1 MKLNDKKLLIISGS
15 KSDKLTRK
23 LLNTFEKY
31 SINYLLVDYENLN
44 LFYSLKKKL
53 INIDQN
59 FTVENLIKFIKK
71 IDKKVIFKK
80 DCIFLFEFRSGI
92 SKSKWEYEFSV
103 FVRKNNFKRFKG
115 VLTLQEIN
123 DIIGSLYDM

>member
-23 LLNTFEKY
+23 LLNTFEEY

-59 FTVENLIKFIKK
+59 FTFENLIKFIKN
-71 IDKKVIFKK
+71 
-80 DCIFLFEFRSGI
+80 R
-92 SKSKWEYEFSV
+92 
-103 FVRKNNFKRFKG
+103 
-115 VLTLQEIN
+115 
-123 DIIGSLYDM
+123 

>member
-23 LLNTFEKY
+23 LLNTFEEY

-59 FTVENLIKFIKK
+59 FTFENLKKIIKK
-71 IDKKVIFKK
+71 IDKKIIFKK

-92 SKSKWEYEFSV
+92 QK
-103 FVRKNNFKRFKG
+103 
-115 VLTLQEIN
+115 
-123 DIIGSLYDM
+123 